1 MCLQVQTGAGGVA
14 SVSVEHHNPA
24 LVEERDALHQEL
36 ADVTMEKEQLEM
48 TITELSKTNALMEEQ
63 LSKLRQT
70 MARRDEEARSQGEKA
85 GATEVTAGT
94 SAGVTSA
101 GEQKSEVATVN
112 GDGGHVEVRDGQ
124 KVPIDAVVEK
134 DRRIRSL
141 QIQISRL
148 QQQIAVGF

>member
-1 MCLQVQTGAGGVA
+1 M
-14 SVSVEHHNPA
+14 SVEHHNPA

-63 LSKLRQT
+63 LSKLRQA

-94 SAGVTSA
+94 SASVTST